1 MHSTPKRVLLA
12 GATGLT
18 GEHLLDRILSE
29 PTLAKVIAPARK
41 ALAEHPR
48 LDNPVGPLAEL
59 LPQLN
64 GSIDTAFCCL
74 GTTIKEAGSEEAFRA
89 VDFDLPL
96 AVGKRA
102 LEMGARHY
110 LVVSALG
117 ADAKSSIFYNRV
129 KGELEQALQEQGWPQ
144 LTIARPSLLFGPR
157 EEFRL
162 AEILA
167 APIARILPGKYHA
180 SRPATWPARSGAWRW
195 RKARACASSSPTNC
209 ASWGNEPRAG
219 PALHAAADAEVE
231 ADGGGQRERQQQ
243 GVQQRAARQVEP
255 RMGRR
260 LRAEAF
266 HRAAAAVQAVP
277 VQPGAGVDH
286 RRPWLGRI
294 QGAHGGATAQLHRQ
308 DQ

>member
-59 LPQLN
+59 LPQLD

-167 APIARILPGKYHA
+167 APIARILPGKYHGIEA
-180 SRPATWPARSGAWRW
+180 CDL
-195 RKARACASSSPTNC
+195 ARALWRLALEEGKGVRFVESDELRKLGEMSLGRVSPYMPPLTPRLRPMAVASENGSNRVSSSALPGRSSPGWAG
-209 ASWGNEPRAG
+209 ASAPKRSIGQQPPCRLYQSSRV
-219 PALHAAADAEVE
+219 PA
-231 ADGGGQRERQQQ
+231 
-243 GVQQRAARQVEP
+243 
-255 RMGRR
+255 
-260 LRAEAF
+260 
-266 HRAAAAVQAVP
+266 
-277 VQPGAGVDH
+277 
-286 RRPWLGRI
+286 
-294 QGAHGGATAQLHRQ
+294 
-308 DQ
+308 